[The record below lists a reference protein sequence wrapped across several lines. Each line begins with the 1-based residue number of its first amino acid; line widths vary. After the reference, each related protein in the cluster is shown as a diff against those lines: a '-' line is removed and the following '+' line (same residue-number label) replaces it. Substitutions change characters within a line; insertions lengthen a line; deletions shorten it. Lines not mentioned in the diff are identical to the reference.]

1 MTKIYEALV
10 NASEQV
16 HSVQTAPADVKVKPV
31 VTANSALDQVTDAE
45 MVTLSHAI
53 ESLLPNK
60 ERKVIQFVGSK
71 PREGVSTVSRGFA
84 TFSSVSMNKRVL
96 LIDSDR
102 KTTTQNHF
110 FGVKNSIGWQEGVNI
125 GADIQDVM
133 MQIGGSSLFLWPSSN
148 SSRISTGIFNPQAI
162 TALIETL
169 RGQFDLVVVDS
180 SPLAQSPDALAL
192 APHVD
197 GVLLVVEAENTRWR
211 VVESTKDRLKACGA
225 NVLGVVFNKRRLHIP
240 TFIYKRLR

>member
-16 HSVQTAPADVKVKPV
+16 HSIQTVPADVKVKPV
-31 VTANSALDQVTDAE
+31 VSDNGGLEQVTDAE

-53 ESLLPNK
+53 ESLIPDI

-84 TFSSVSMNKRVL
+84 TFSAVSMNKRVL
-96 LIDSDR
+96 LVDSDR
-102 KTTTQNHF
+102 KTTTQNRF
-110 FGVKNSIGWQEGVNI
+110 FGVKNSIGWQEGVNG
-125 GADIQDVM
+125 GANIQDVM
-133 MQIGGSSLFLWPSSN
+133 MQIGGGSLFLWPSSN
-148 SSRISTGIFNPQAI
+148 SSRITAGIFNPQAI
-162 TALIETL
+162 TALMETL
-169 RGQFDLVVVDS
+169 RSQFDLVVIDS
-180 SPLAQSPDALAL
+180 SPLAQSPDALAI

-197 GVLLVVEAENTRWR
+197 GVLLVVEAESTRWR

-240 TFIYKRLR
+240 TFVYKRLR